1 MAPCCAKQRKQSQGS
16 HQDAVTAEAMTKA
29 AALAAAVEVAPTGL
43 GRLTRGAAAALSR
56 SAETIRAHVQST
68 LRCAA

>member
-1 MAPCCAKQRKQSQGS
+1 M
-16 HQDAVTAEAMTKA
+16 VTAGATTKA
-29 AALAAAVEVAPTGL
+29 KALAAAVDITPAGL
-43 GRLTRGAAAALSR
+43 GRITRGAAAALSR